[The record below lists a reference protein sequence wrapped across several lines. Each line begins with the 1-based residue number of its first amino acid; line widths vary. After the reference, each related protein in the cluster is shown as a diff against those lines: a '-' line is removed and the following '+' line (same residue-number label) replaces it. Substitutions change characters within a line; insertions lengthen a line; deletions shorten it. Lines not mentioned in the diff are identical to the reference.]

1 MHTLYKGAPVTTPRA
16 LVLRHTVHRIGARP
30 VPVAV
35 VMFDVTRATDRH
47 YRQLGA
53 RALGTLTALGVD
65 VGSTD
70 PLAFGRRFAYPV
82 TDYSVHAVH
91 LIDHDSGTGPADYSD
106 THSRGGGSLPGTA
119 DFLTNTGEP
128 TTLPAVDYTNP
139 IN

>member
-47 YRQLGA
+47 YRQVGA
-53 RALGTLTALGVD
+53 RALGTLAALGVD

-106 THSRGGGSLPGTA
+106 THQYGGGSLPGTA
-119 DFLTNTGEP
+119 DFLSNDGSAVI
-128 TTLPAVDYTNP
+128 LPPIDYTRSAN
-139 IN
+139 